1 LFTISVY
8 TSLNPSSKRKEGET
22 LNYTIPEAK
31 NKTTNFY
38 LQTLVG
44 NSYIEGSGKENKIQ

>member
-1 LFTISVY
+1 MFTISVY